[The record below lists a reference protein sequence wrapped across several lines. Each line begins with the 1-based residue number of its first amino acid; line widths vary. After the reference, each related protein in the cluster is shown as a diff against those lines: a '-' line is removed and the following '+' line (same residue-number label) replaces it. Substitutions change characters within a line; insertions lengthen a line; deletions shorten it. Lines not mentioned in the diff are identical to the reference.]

1 MLRESAKTN
10 NVAVDLRVV
19 TNPTLESGI
28 AHGAALLA
36 FADAVTGTDVAA
48 LRRAR
53 EAIIEELG
61 AGVLVEVAGI
71 AANFSMND
79 RAANATGIPMD
90 GLFFDTSAD
99 YRRELG
105 INNFPSARNSLDRAK

>member
-1 MLRESAKTN
+1 MLRESAKTS

-19 TNPTLESGI
+19 TNPGLDSGI

-36 FADAVTGTDVAA
+36 FADAVTGTDAAA

-53 EAIIEELG
+53 EAIVEELG
-61 AGVLVEVAGI
+61 ARALVEVACI

-79 RAANATGIPMD
+79 RVANATGIPMD
-90 GLFFDTSAD
+90 GLFFDTSVD
-99 YRRELG
+99 YRKELG
-105 INNFPSARNSLDRAK
+105 INDFLSARNSLDRAK